1 MRAAPILLT
10 ILSVT
15 ALAPAAEALPRFAA
29 KASLRCRQCH
39 VNPSGG
45 GVRTRYGAETF
56 AAMALTL
63 PEPEPADWTRA
74 PEVEGATFPLSG
86 SVTDWL
92 TIGGDLRAAFFLFS
106 PSDPNAGADATR
118 LTTTFFLM
126 QADLYHAAR
135 LGSHLTLVLDIG
147 VNSGFEAWALLE
159 PWPTLED
166 TEVLIKVGRFLPAL
180 GLRTAN
186 HMLYTRQTVG
196 LGSGQQDTGV
206 EVTVDARHLALTL
219 ALMNGTLGTPF
230 DGTAEARGFDKAVI
244 GRAAVRLRPGP
255 LSVELGASAG
265 FNARTTRYNPIFEQA
280 ADAGLAGV
288 DELRAGGFLMAGLGR
303 FALLGDAVY
312 VQDKLHGGGTT
323 RRAWAGYVELSAR
336 LIQGLDL
343 LVGYERMDRDLDTA
357 GGYVQRFSTAVELF
371 PWRFTELRV
380 MARYERGPG
389 LGDASVFDLISFL
402 HVYL

>member
-106 PSDPNAGADATR
+106 PSDPNAGEDATR

-126 QADLYHAAR
+126 QADL
-135 LGSHLTLVLDIG
+135 
-147 VNSGFEAWALLE
+147 
-159 PWPTLED
+159 
-166 TEVLIKVGRFLPAL
+166 
-180 GLRTAN
+180 
-186 HMLYTRQTVG
+186 
-196 LGSGQQDTGV
+196 
-206 EVTVDARHLALTL
+206 
-219 ALMNGTLGTPF
+219 
-230 DGTAEARGFDKAVI
+230 
-244 GRAAVRLRPGP
+244 
-255 LSVELGASAG
+255 
-265 FNARTTRYNPIFEQA
+265 
-280 ADAGLAGV
+280 
-288 DELRAGGFLMAGLGR
+288 
-303 FALLGDAVY
+303 
-312 VQDKLHGGGTT
+312 
-323 RRAWAGYVELSAR
+323 
-336 LIQGLDL
+336 
-343 LVGYERMDRDLDTA
+343 
-357 GGYVQRFSTAVELF
+357 
-371 PWRFTELRV
+371 
-380 MARYERGPG
+380 
-389 LGDASVFDLISFL
+389 
-402 HVYL
+402 